1 MKENRNRT
9 IQSVIFTH
17 YTIFVGISTLAML
30 VIFYYY
36 ASVILAGIAKESL
49 TQTSNAIAAGLN
61 AEMGKA
67 NDLQK
72 RILFSRNF
80 RDLIFS
86 DPSLFYANDLELQ
99 RTFISY
105 AQLAG
110 GPDDFLNYQINI
122 LNLNGNYAAIGH
134 NSFVEKI
141 SDNQLHSMTHI
152 PDTMRLD
159 GRKLISAPHN
169 TLWAS
174 RETVVVSMF
183 RSFSEGTLLIPQA
196 ILEIQIHYPLIIS
209 TINYHLSDL
218 LYNNYDIKV
227 IVFNERDELI
237 YPLQSPW
244 EDEEILSDIIQLA
257 RMEDSLRFLI
267 QTQNQTS
274 DGNQIIAGSVSDFL
288 NWTVLVLLSEE
299 VLLSSVMDMR
309 NLFLILGLVIIC
321 ATVLLTYGVAKK
333 ISSHNII
340 VSIRAHEVQAKM
352 LAIQSQMNP
361 HFLYNTLSVIKIM
374 GKHGDSESVVQMCED
389 LSQMMR
395 YVSDSKAGPV
405 ALKDEIAHT
414 LCYISF
420 INKRYQNKIN
430 CNIDIPQEMH
440 DIEVPRLLLQPLV
453 ENSAKFVTEVY
464 PPWTICVQGSIG
476 DNGWS
481 ISVTDNGVGFDPAK
495 KQELEEMF
503 ASYTP
508 EQTIPDTQI
517 DGMGLINIFTRL
529 KLTYRDKAVFKVTQ
543 TETGDT
549 VVTIGGSI

>member
-1 MKENRNRT
+1 MKRSRNKT
-9 IQSVIFTH
+9 IQSVIFSH
-17 YTIFVGISTLAML
+17 YTILVGISTLAML
-30 VIFYYY
+30 VVFYYY
-36 ASVILAGIAKESL
+36 ASVILSDIAKESL

-80 RDLIFS
+80 RNLIFS
-86 DPSLFYANDLELQ
+86 DSALFYTNDLELQ
-99 RTFISY
+99 RTFVAY

-134 NSFVEKI
+134 NSFVEKMP
-141 SDNQLHSMTHI
+141 DNQLHSMKYI
-152 PDTMRLD
+152 SDAMQLD

-174 RETVVVSMF
+174 RDTVVVSMF
-183 RSFSEGTLLIPQA
+183 RSFSEGNLLIPQA
-196 ILEIQIHYPLIIS
+196 ILETQIHYPLISS

-218 LYNNYDIKV
+218 LYNNYDVKV

-244 EDEEILSDIIQLA
+244 EDEEMLGRTIQLA

-267 QTQNQTS
+267 QMQNQTEG
-274 DGNQIIAGSVSDFL
+274 GNQIIAGSVSDFL

-309 NLFLILGLVIIC
+309 NLFLVLGLVIIC

-333 ISSHNII
+333 ISLHNII
-340 VSIRAHEVQAKM
+340 VSIRTHEVQAKM

-361 HFLYNTLSVIKIM
+361 HFLFNTLSVIKIM
-374 GKHGDSESVVQMCED
+374 GKHGDSESVVKMCED

-414 LCYISF
+414 LRYISF

-440 DIEVPRLLLQPLV
+440 IIEVPRLLLQPLV

-464 PPWTICVQGSIG
+464 PPWTICVQGSMD
-476 DNGWS
+476 DNGWT
-481 ISVTDNGVGFDPAK
+481 ISVTDNGAGFDAAK
-495 KQELEEMF
+495 KQELEKMF
-503 ASYTP
+503 EDYTP

-543 TETGDT
+543 SETGDT